1 MSPSGD
7 VKKSNVPGHDLRK
20 YGIPFQQLEEI
31 ERNTPVCAGSSVV
44 IRLDLKETRSLV
56 EQQRFS
62 AVASVHYCRYE
73 GANSG
78 NISGNFCQIGF
89 CPTI

>member
-1 MSPSGD
+1 MID
-7 VKKSNVPGHDLRK
+7 VHIHEFLISE
-20 YGIPFQQLEEI
+20 FQCRLKNI
-31 ERNTPVCAGSSVV
+31 PVCAGSSVV

-78 NISGNFCQIGF
+78 NISGNFCQSGF